1 MKTLITGGTG
11 YIGSAIADA
20 FASKGHETT
29 VLARNEESA
38 KKVRDAGHVPVVG
51 DLRDLKRLGELVF
64 DADAVVHAANTGGED
79 AAAVDDAATRGF
91 VAALRGSTIPFVYTS
106 GVWVLGSTGDVEAD
120 EESRLNPAE
129 LVAWRASLENWL
141 LAEAHEQGGPQIGI
155 VRPGVVYGRN
165 GGIPGMMARG
175 EVPLVD
181 DGNQRWP
188 VVHVE
193 DLAEL
198 YVKLVEA
205 SLSGVV
211 LHGVGG
217 VVRARDIARSV
228 TGGSYTA
235 MPLPEAQKIMGPFAD
250 ALALDQV
257 VSAKR
262 TQDLLNWRPRV
273 PAFSDYDAEGMPST
287 DHVHTTP
294 AAFSTS

>member
-20 FASKGHETT
+20 FASKGHESR

-38 KKVRDAGHVPVVG
+38 KKVHDAGHTPAMG
-51 DLRDLKRLGELVF
+51 DIQDLQRLGELVSGV
-64 DADAVVHAANTGGED
+64 DAVVHAANTGGED
-79 AAAVDDAATRGF
+79 AAAVDDAASRAM
-91 VAALRGSTIPFVYTS
+91 VVALRSSSTPFVYTS
-106 GVWVLGSTGDVEAD
+106 GVWVLGSTGDVGAD
-120 EESRLNPAE
+120 EDSPLNPAE

-141 LAEAHEQGGPQIGI
+141 LAEAHQQGGPRIAI

-165 GGIPGMMARG
+165 GGIPAMMVRG
-175 EVPLVD
+175 ELPLVG
-181 DGNQRWP
+181 DGKQRWP

-198 YVKLVEA
+198 YVKVVEA
-205 SLSGVV
+205 SGSGVV

-228 TGGSYTA
+228 TGGSYKA

-262 TQDLLNWRPRV
+262 THDLLNWRPRV
-273 PAFSDYDAEGMPST
+273 PAFSDDDAEGMPST
-287 DHVHTTP
+287 DHVLPT
-294 AAFSTS
+294 AAALSAS